1 MLKMIVGLTFIS
13 NNIHEVING
22 NINCYRSMVM
32 KVMRINHGY
41 SSEGSRGDGEPNL
54 NAARSFEL
62 LRDFDEL
69 L

>member
-1 MLKMIVGLTFIS
+1 MLERIGGLTFIS

-32 KVMRINHGY
+32 EAMKINHGY

-62 LRDFDEL
+62 LRDFDEPL
-69 L
+69 